1 MMMIMILTIIVL
13 FIMIITMMMIRYND
27 VYLYIFSTS
36 YYIISD
42 ISIADFFS
50 IEHRSLFYSS

>member
-13 FIMIITMMMIRYND
+13 FVMIITMMMIRYND

-42 ISIADFFS
+42 ISIAHSS
-50 IEHRSLFYSS
+50 IHLDSIF